1 VNVVTERM
9 VLVSFQI
16 QLLLEHAKAGAK
28 ASSDMGKETQSWV
41 GVHTELGETMPVSQI
56 EQNCE
61 NVSIVGLWQKAI
73 KNGYRT
79 LGGV

>member
-1 VNVVTERM
+1 MRPTG
-9 VLVSFQI
+9 F
-16 QLLLEHAKAGAK
+16 LLEHVKAGAN

-41 GVHTELGETMPVSQI
+41 SVHTELGETMPVSQI
-56 EQNCE
+56 KQNHE

-73 KNGYRT
+73 KNGYHA